1 MTATS
6 QLQPQAG
13 SWIDTFPETQV
24 TERQSAM
31 FMKKLL
37 AIAVSN
43 ITYMRVVFPEDAY
56 SDRLLSGL
64 NLKILKNDKS
74 CPSAVQVVDWL
85 KGVFDAIDKKYL
97 RLLLLGFYRGSNSD
111 PNSLLE
117 MYTFR
122 FSYTGTTEMEIYNN
136 EQKIS
141 LVALAQETR
150 KATLKLLHDLIAV
163 IQPMR
168 SLPADARVTMKLY
181 YYDDMTPIDYE
192 PPGFKAAETDYIYV
206 EGNPVKYRFHQ
217 VNTAFHSLQLR
228 VVVDP
233 EEEAASEEENS
244 DEEMKAILSGMDE
257 EMQEDTVDS
266 TTPETK
272 PKVARYSQLDSA
284 DATTPAAAA
293 AAAQEDEKEDAE
305 EEEDQSYSDA
315 ELLGVRCACLINE
328 DDGLMILCS
337 VCHYW
342 QHAVCFKILD
352 QASVPAR
359 HVCNLCASS
368 SSVHVPTDAEF
379 TDVDQDEIQM
389 MCLWRKTLALC
400 LEVNHITPAQLA
412 CYLGVDCAVAS
423 RLTDRLVAEG
433 FASAKKSR
441 NPGTTRY
448 AKKKKIRSEGLIK
461 YF

>member
-1 MTATS
+1 MTATP

-24 TERQSAM
+24 TERQSAV

-56 SDRLLSGL
+56 SKRLLEGL
-64 NLKILKNDKS
+64 NLMILKNDKS

-97 RLLLLGFYRGSNSD
+97 RLLLIGFYRGSSD

-122 FSYTGTTEMEIYNN
+122 FSYTSTTEMEIYNN
-136 EQKIS
+136 NQKIS
-141 LVALAQETR
+141 SVALASETR
-150 KATLKLLHDLIAV
+150 KATLKLLRDLIAV

-168 SLPADARVTMKLY
+168 SLPADVRITMKLY
-181 YYDDMTPIDYE
+181 YYDDVTPIDYE
-192 PPGFKAAETDYIYV
+192 PPGFKAAETDFIYV

-217 VNTAFHSLQLR
+217 VNTAFHSMQLR
-228 VVVDP
+228 VIADP
-233 EEEAASEEENS
+233 EEPAAEES
-244 DEEMKAILSGMDE
+244 DEMNDEVKDEKEMEPVLSGMMEVADS
-257 EMQEDTVDS
+257 VDS
-266 TTPETK
+266 TTLESK
-272 PKVARYSQLDSA
+272 AKLARYSEPLSPD
-284 DATTPAAAA
+284 DVEP
-293 AAAQEDEKEDAE
+293 
-305 EEEDQSYSDA
+305 
-315 ELLGVRCACLINE
+315 LGVRCACLINE

-389 MCLWRKTLALC
+389 MCL
-400 LEVNHITPAQLA
+400 
-412 CYLGVDCAVAS
+412 
-423 RLTDRLVAEG
+423 
-433 FASAKKSR
+433 
-441 NPGTTRY
+441 
-448 AKKKKIRSEGLIK
+448 
-461 YF
+461 